1 MPARL
6 MHKVRKTIDAHEM
19 LKVGDKVV
27 VAVSGGPD
35 SVCLLDVLEKLAPEY
50 KIRLIVAHFDHTLRP
65 HEDEEETE
73 FVRQLARQ
81 YGIEFHTAK
90 ASETI
95 HSSKGSLEERA
106 RKQRYAF
113 LEQVRAKTNANKIAL
128 GHQLNDQAETVILRL
143 LRGSGMQGLAGIL
156 PVRDRVFIR
165 PLLSV
170 SRQEII
176 RYLAHRG
183 LKWVDDSSNLSTDPL
198 RNRIRL
204 ELIPLLQS
212 YQPRIVEILARTADT
227 LQLDNSFLEDCAA
240 GWLEK
245 HTIQSNSNSVS
256 LHLNPLLALH
266 PSLQRRV
273 LRAAIKKLTGS
284 LRKISHANIVA
295 ALGILHNPAPQSEL
309 HLARRILIKKRYN
322 RIIVERKDSSV
333 QEDFTYQIERPG
345 VYSIKEINGCL
356 YLTELRATEEL
367 PLASSP
373 WEAFLDAEKLH
384 YPLTIRPFRPGDRMI
399 PLGMKGRKKVQDL
412 FVDNKVP
419 LELRTRI
426 PLVFSKGEIAWV
438 PGIRIGENYKVTP
451 NTSKVLKLRFE
462 GKILSEFQ
470 PG

>member
-1 MPARL
+1 

-245 HTIQSNSNSVS
+245 HTIQSTTIQCRYISI
-256 LHLNPLLALH
+256 LYWHFIL
-266 PSLQRRV
+266 PSR
-273 LRAAIKKLTGS
+273 
-284 LRKISHANIVA
+284 
-295 ALGILHNPAPQSEL
+295 
-309 HLARRILIKKRYN
+309 
-322 RIIVERKDSSV
+322 
-333 QEDFTYQIERPG
+333 
-345 VYSIKEINGCL
+345 
-356 YLTELRATEEL
+356 
-367 PLASSP
+367 
-373 WEAFLDAEKLH
+373 
-384 YPLTIRPFRPGDRMI
+384 
-399 PLGMKGRKKVQDL
+399 
-412 FVDNKVP
+412 
-419 LELRTRI
+419 
-426 PLVFSKGEIAWV
+426 
-438 PGIRIGENYKVTP
+438 
-451 NTSKVLKLRFE
+451 E
-462 GKILSEFQ
+462 GF
-470 PG
+470 